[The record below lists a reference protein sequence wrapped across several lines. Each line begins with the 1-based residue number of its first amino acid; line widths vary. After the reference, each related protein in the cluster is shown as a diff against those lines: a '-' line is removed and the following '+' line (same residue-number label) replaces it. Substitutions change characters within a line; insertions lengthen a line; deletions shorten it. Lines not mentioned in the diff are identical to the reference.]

1 MKDHKCWAS
10 SHQVDIR
17 AAKSQMYE
25 MVAKDPTRSLLE
37 IYEVVRQKY
46 TAQMDPSSKLLFLQ
60 EFPSFL
66 DMKTALLAQRRKFIP
81 PDPKTM
87 IEINIDLP
95 VFLTKAGENVVKG
108 DQVLADGRRIILFT
122 TKEHLKI
129 LARARQILGDG
140 TFPSLPPYADSH
152 FELRYKIVCE
162 GYDLFMAT
170 NKPSWHTEI
179 SIMEWRMKM
188 LNPKEWGDETVLV
201 LASELLHVDIQIIP
215 AFGEVTII
223 KSSSESSQKQLFSLF
238 YFSEV
243 DFYSGHYQSVK
254 PSLPV
259 SNSPSLAAS
268 FSPSLPISFSLDDI
282 EVTDVISLDQHDHQL
297 EELELTEETIQD
309 IQIVVTDGR

>member
-1 MKDHKCWAS
+1 
-10 SHQVDIR
+10 
-17 AAKSQMYE
+17 
-25 MVAKDPTRSLLE
+25 
-37 IYEVVRQKY
+37 
-46 TAQMDPSSKLLFLQ
+46 MDPSSKLLFLQ

-170 NKPSWHTEI
+170 NKPSWHTET
-179 SIMEWRMKM
+179 SMNEWRLKM
-188 LNPKEWGDETVLV
+188 LNPKESGDETVLV
-201 LASELLHVDIQIIP
+201 LATELLHVDIQIIP
-215 AFGEVTII
+215 AFGEVAIL
-223 KSSSESSQKQLFSLF
+223 KSSSESSTKQPLWLFH
-238 YFSEV
+238 FSEV
-243 DFYSGHYQSVK
+243 DFYSPHYQSVQ

-259 SNSPSLAAS
+259 SHSS
-268 FSPSLPISFSLDDI
+268 SLPTSFSLDDV
-282 EVTDVISLDQHDHQL
+282 EVRCSNC
-297 EELELTEETIQD
+297 
-309 IQIVVTDGR
+309 GN